1 MEGVDQ
7 VIKTP
12 VTYGY
17 STATK
22 IVMPLLPFFILIMG
36 FIGAGENLV
45 LSHALIAAAPFA
57 LISAF
62 IALVFIRE
70 KITLYKDKLVFR
82 KTFQT
87 RELLKKDIK
96 RVEIWPTRGGE
107 AFIIIAKDGQKYKI
121 PSFIV
126 GYGEL
131 TGHIS
136 SLQGVQVED
145 VGFFGTRRRK

>member
-1 MEGVDQ
+1 MDE

-22 IVMPLLPFFILIMG
+22 IVMPLLPFFILAMG
-36 FIGAGENLV
+36 FIGAGENLIF
-45 LSHALIAAAPFA
+45 SHALIAAVPFT

-70 KITLYKDKLVFR
+70 KITLYEDKLVFR

-87 RELLKKDIK
+87 CEVLIKDIK

-121 PSFIV
+121 PSFIA

-131 TGHIS
+131 TDYIS

>member
-1 MEGVDQ
+1 MDE

-17 STATK
+17 STVTK
-22 IVMPLLPFFILIMG
+22 IVMPLLPFFILAMG
-36 FIGAGENLV
+36 FIGAGEDLV
-45 LSHALIAAAPFA
+45 FSHALIAAVPFV

-70 KITLYKDKLVFR
+70 KITLTEDKLIFR
-82 KTFQT
+82 KTFGT
-87 RELLKKDIK
+87 REIRITDIK
-96 RVEIWPTRGGE
+96 RVEIWPARGGE
-107 AFIIIAKDGQKYKI
+107 AFIIITKDGQKYKI
-121 PSFIV
+121 PSFIA

-131 TGHIS
+131 TDYIS